1 LGTGSIKGFGVALTI
16 GVSASLFTALVV
28 TRLIFDFLLARGWLK
43 EVKMLHIIRASNL
56 DFMKLAK
63 PAFIISWLLI
73 VVGIGAGI
81 HRGISAFGRDFVGGA
96 TTKFSYNG
104 QVAIDDVR
112 KALDAAGV
120 KDALIQNQKNLST
133 GLETLRV
140 DSKVEDGQKVKEV
153 VSNFAGGKLSFLG
166 QDSVGAIVGATIRN
180 SAIIASI
187 LSLFGILIY
196 VAFRYEFS
204 FAVGAVVAVI
214 HDVLMTIGWYFLSGR
229 QFNATTVA
237 AILTIIGFSTNDTI
251 VIFDRIREDLKLGV
265 RGTFREVMNQALN
278 QTLSRTIITSGTVF
292 LATLMLFLFGGGE
305 INDFAFTFLV
315 GIITGTYSSIYI
327 ASALVLWW
335 HRGNRP
341 HIGAGQIIVENTP
354 QPRAKAA

>member
-1 LGTGSIKGFGVALTI
+1 
-16 GVSASLFTALVV
+16 
-28 TRLIFDFLLARGWLK
+28 
-43 EVKMLHIIRASNL
+43 
-56 DFMKLAK
+56 
-63 PAFIISWLLI
+63 
-73 VVGIGAGI
+73 
-81 HRGISAFGRDFVGGA
+81 A
-96 TTKFSYNG
+96 TTKFAYNG
-104 QVAIDDVR
+104 QVTDQELRKSIDDVR

-166 QDSVGAIVGATIRN
+166 QDSVGAVVGATIRN

-214 HDVLMTIGWYFLSGR
+214 HDVLMTVGWYFLSGR

-237 AILTIIGFSTNDTI
+237 
-251 VIFDRIREDLKLGV
+251 
-265 RGTFREVMNQALN
+265 
-278 QTLSRTIITSGTVF
+278 
-292 LATLMLFLFGGGE
+292 
-305 INDFAFTFLV
+305 
-315 GIITGTYSSIYI
+315 
-327 ASALVLWW
+327 
-335 HRGNRP
+335 
-341 HIGAGQIIVENTP
+341 
-354 QPRAKAA
+354 